1 MDPPDIPA
9 DRLDGWRR
17 VAETTD
23 RPFAAGPVSVTAST
37 ARYERADAPAPRPF
51 CFASRLRIRPET
63 APNAALTRLV
73 ERRAREGFRD
83 RLADRDIEGIE
94 RRGDREI
101 PIDDSAASRATLWTF
116 RGECRVDGTA
126 GEGDTGE
133 GETGGAGGENGAASG
148 AVPVEALL
156 AAWAT
161 DEYLLAGGAYPLGA
175 GAYRDGRSAE
185 DARRELLNI
194 VRGVRSPA
202 RGARREVDE

>member
-1 MDPPDIPA
+1 MDPPVVPA

-37 ARYERADAPAPRPF
+37 VRYERANAPPPRPF

-63 APNAALTRLV
+63 TPNPALTRLV

-83 RLADRDIEGIE
+83 RLAARDIEAVE

-101 PIDDSAASRATLWTF
+101 AVDDPAAARATLWTL
-116 RGECRVDGTA
+116 RGDCRI
-126 GEGDTGE
+126 GEGGSDGDRE
-133 GETGGAGGENGAASG
+133 
-148 AVPVEALL
+148 VPVEALL
-156 AAWAT
+156 AVWAA

-175 GAYRDGRSAE
+175 DAYPSGRGPE
-185 DARRELLNI
+185 DARRELLGI
-194 VRGVRSPA
+194 VRGVRPPA
-202 RGARREVDE
+202 SGGDGGGGE

>member
-1 MDPPDIPA
+1 MDPPFVPA

-37 ARYERADAPAPRPF
+37 VRYERSDAPTPRPF

-83 RLADRDIEGIE
+83 RLAERDIEAVE
-94 RRGDREI
+94 LRGDREI
-101 PIDDSAASRATLWTF
+101 AVDDPAASRATLWTF
-116 RGECRVDGTA
+116 RGDCRID
-126 GEGDTGE
+126 
-133 GETGGAGGENGAASG
+133 GAAERDGEASDANG

-161 DEYLLAGGAYPLGA
+161 DQYLLSGGAYPLGED
-175 GAYRDGRSAE
+175 AYPAGRSAA
-185 DARRELLNI
+185 DARRELLGI
-194 VRGVRSPA
+194 VRGVRPPESGDYG
-202 RGARREVDE
+202 R